1 MSLLTSNKNYC
12 PFFAQCKV
20 TQNKITWAH
29 CMFRRSGHSAFWYTE
44 YSQYPRL
51 RPGSRLSSLL
61 QNLVYW
67 ISLFVPSTCP
77 LLVSREFSMSIRIN
91 TLTSLTI
98 GQIRTDR
105 PDLFVGTLPI
115 KLQLLVLLMYL
126 KIVKE
131 RKWCLWLDSNQYCRN
146 FKFLDSCRWST

>member
-1 MSLLTSNKNYC
+1 MRIYEDFTIVPMSISPQFQSSPPHDGVLLFYITNGQNYC

-29 CMFRRSGHSAFWYTE
+29 CMFRRSGHSAIWYTE
-44 YSQYPRL
+44 SSQYPRL

-61 QNLVYW
+61 QKCVYW
-67 ISLFVPSTCP
+67 ISLFVPFTCS

-98 GQIRTDR
+98 GQIRNDI
-105 PDLFVGTLPI
+105 PGLSAGTLPI
-115 KLQLLVLLMYL
+115 KLQLLYLLMYL
-126 KIVKE
+126 K
-131 RKWCLWLDSNQYCRN
+131 
-146 FKFLDSCRWST
+146 F